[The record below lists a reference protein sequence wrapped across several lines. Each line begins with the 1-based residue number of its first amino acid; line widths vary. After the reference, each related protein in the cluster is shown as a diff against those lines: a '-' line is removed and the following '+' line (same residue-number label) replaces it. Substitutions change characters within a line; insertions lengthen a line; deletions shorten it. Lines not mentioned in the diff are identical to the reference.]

1 MRCFLLF
8 DNNNRSNGFIASKL
22 GVPVTEV
29 RSPERGRKIFCW
41 LKGVVEV
48 LKASRGGDTI
58 ICWYDFQAVMCW
70 WMCRLLLKRRNIVC
84 INVLLKDKPSLRNK
98 LVSYLYRAALT
109 SNNFKASVTSREY
122 GEWLNRKLGINAK
135 YTLIHDVYHDSYEY
149 RQKVNVNP
157 MSVFCGGSNGRDWN
171 FIIDVAHAMPD
182 IKFNIVMPYSIYL
195 KHCSRFSA
203 NMNVRYDISY
213 DEFMKELCSS
223 SIVCLP
229 LDTEAPAGLIVMF
242 QAAANL
248 KPIIT
253 TKTVTTSEYI
263 NDERGMAIKND
274 KALWVNVI
282 RSCLNDNLG
291 VIHKAAN
298 LKEYLT
304 EVCSEELF
312 VKGIMS
318 MLKEKED
325 MVSKLKLLAGTLYGA
340 LYGLKKGRNVSIT
353 PPIKVRGVRENVVLG
368 DNVSISA
375 SAILLGVTPQAKIEI
390 GNNIRI
396 AHHLQ
401 ISCANLVKICSDV
414 NIAPFVF
421 ITDHNHRFENPDI
434 PVKDQGI
441 SMKPGASVVIG
452 EGSWI
457 GTKAVIVGDVKIGRH
472 CVIGASSVVTK
483 DIPDYSIAVGSPAKV
498 IRHYDFAKGEW
509 VRC

>member
-109 SNNFKASVTSREY
+109 SNKFKASVTSREY

-182 IKFNIVMPYSIYL
+182 VKFNIVMPYGIYL

-253 TKTVTTSEYI
+253 TKTVTTTEYI
-263 NDERGMAIKND
+263 TPERGTAIEND
-274 KALWVNVI
+274 VKSWSDAISCCFGCMDEFLQKAV
-282 RSCLNDNLG
+282 
-291 VIHKAAN
+291 AF
-298 LKEYLT
+298 KEYLSSC
-304 EVCSEELF
+304 CSEDEYVQKL
-312 VKGIMS
+312 KN
-318 MLKEKED
+318 MLK
-325 MVSKLKLLAGTLYGA
+325 
-340 LYGLKKGRNVSIT
+340 
-353 PPIKVRGVRENVVLG
+353 
-368 DNVSISA
+368 
-375 SAILLGVTPQAKIEI
+375 
-390 GNNIRI
+390 
-396 AHHLQ
+396 
-401 ISCANLVKICSDV
+401 
-414 NIAPFVF
+414 
-421 ITDHNHRFENPDI
+421 
-434 PVKDQGI
+434 
-441 SMKPGASVVIG
+441 
-452 EGSWI
+452 
-457 GTKAVIVGDVKIGRH
+457 
-472 CVIGASSVVTK
+472 
-483 DIPDYSIAVGSPAKV
+483 
-498 IRHYDFAKGEW
+498 
-509 VRC
+509 